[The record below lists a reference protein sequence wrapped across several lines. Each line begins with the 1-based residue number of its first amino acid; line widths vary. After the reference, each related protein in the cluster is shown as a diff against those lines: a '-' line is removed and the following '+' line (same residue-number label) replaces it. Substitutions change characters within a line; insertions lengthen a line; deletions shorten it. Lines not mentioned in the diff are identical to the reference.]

1 MNPLHADTTPRDTF
15 ETTRATLEQLK
26 RDRLDAVAREHD
38 RSALRALKYALRD
51 VHAAYATRLPLF
63 ELPDFARAA
72 CLLHAWSACGI
83 DVVLTPRYE
92 GGMLRIDAAV
102 TDRHTDTTPDT

>member
-1 MNPLHADTTPRDTF
+1 MNPLHAETTPCDAF
-15 ETTRATLEQLK
+15 ETTQDALEQLK

-38 RSALRALKYALRD
+38 RSALRALKHALRD

-63 ELPDFARAA
+63 ELPDVTRAA
-72 CLLHAWSACGI
+72 CLLHAWSACGV

-92 GGMLRIDAAV
+92 GGMLRIDATV
-102 TDRHTDTTPDT
+102 TDRNADTTPDT